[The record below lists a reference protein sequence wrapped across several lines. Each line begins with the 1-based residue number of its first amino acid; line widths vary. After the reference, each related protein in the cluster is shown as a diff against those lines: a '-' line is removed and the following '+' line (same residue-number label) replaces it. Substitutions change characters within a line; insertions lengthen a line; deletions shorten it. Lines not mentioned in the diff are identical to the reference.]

1 MGGLHIYRWVD
12 YIDMDGWITYIWM
25 GGLHIYGWV
34 DYIYMDGWITYI

>member
-12 YIDMDGWITYIWM
+12 YIYIDGWI
-25 GGLHIYGWV
+25 HIYGWV